1 MTLTPPFPSQLQSH
15 GTMIFSPSVS
25 LRPQVICVFVE
36 DGSRN
41 GGFPSSLVE
50 QHGFT
55 DYGKLPG
62 FQWSKDQFVGDTHP
76 FLMYCVESDDV
87 TLPATTTSETLH
99 GICTK

>member
-1 MTLTPPFPSQLQSH
+1 M
-15 GTMIFSPSVS
+15 
-25 LRPQVICVFVE
+25 ICVFVE

-41 GGFPSSLVE
+41 GGFPISLVE

-62 FQWSKDQFVGDTHP
+62 FQWSIEGSLKP
-76 FLMYCVESDDV
+76 FLMYCLESDDV
-87 TLPATTTSETLH
+87 TLPATTTSETVH

>member
-1 MTLTPPFPSQLQSH
+1 M
-15 GTMIFSPSVS
+15 
-25 LRPQVICVFVE
+25 ICVFVE

-62 FQWSKDQFVGDTHP
+62 FQWSLGGSLIKP